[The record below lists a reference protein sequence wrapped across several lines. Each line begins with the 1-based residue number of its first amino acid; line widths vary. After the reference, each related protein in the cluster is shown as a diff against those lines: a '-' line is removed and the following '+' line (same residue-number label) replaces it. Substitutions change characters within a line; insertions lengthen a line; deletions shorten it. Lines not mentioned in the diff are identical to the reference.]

1 MEEDDEGREASTTF
15 RGPHTDGSSR
25 TYGETKR
32 EREREREE
40 ERYQS
45 PKQTSP
51 VVFGKTSSGK

>member
-32 EREREREE
+32 EREREGGRAL
-40 ERYQS
+40 
-45 PKQTSP
+45 PKP
-51 VVFGKTSSGK
+51 KTDLSSRLW